1 MTKYCTPHT
10 KQKLMPSSTKS
21 QVLTSFLLDLILFQA
36 WTTSP
41 ALITL
46 MLMCI
51 CMCMCVWSLNS
62 ATTDS
67 ENYDVNLRQ
76 EIESGCKLN
85 PSHCFMSNCQSK
97 FCFNRSV
104 TVSVLV
110 FNKYDDRC
118 QSLDQ
123 MNYPILVWIK
133 KRGKPMPIPIFSI
146 LLLNTNTGISINLQ
160 VR

>member
-62 ATTDS
+62 ATTPDL
-67 ENYDVNLRQ
+67 DRQ

-104 TVSVLV
+104 TVWVLV

-123 MNYPILVWIK
+123 MNYPILGSQCPYLFSVFCYWIL
-133 KRGKPMPIPIFSI
+133 I
-146 LLLNTNTGISINLQ
+146 LEFL
-160 VR
+160 

>member
-62 ATTDS
+62 ATTPELDRLW
-67 ENYDVNLRQ
+67 NYDVNLRQ

-123 MNYPILVWIK
+123 MNYPILVWMK
-133 KRGKPMPIPIFSI
+133 KGGSQCPYLFS
-146 LLLNTNTGISINLQ
+146 
-160 VR
+160 VFCY

>member
-46 MLMCI
+46 MLICI

-62 ATTDS
+62 ATTPELDR
-67 ENYDVNLRQ
+67 LW
-76 EIESGCKLN
+76 KLWCQFAPGN
-85 PSHCFMSNCQSK
+85 WVWVQVKPLTCFMSNCQSK

-123 MNYPILVWIK
+123 MNYPILVWMK
-133 KRGKPMPIPIFSI
+133 KGGSQCPYLFSVFCYWI
-146 LLLNTNTGISINLQ
+146 LILEFL
-160 VR
+160 